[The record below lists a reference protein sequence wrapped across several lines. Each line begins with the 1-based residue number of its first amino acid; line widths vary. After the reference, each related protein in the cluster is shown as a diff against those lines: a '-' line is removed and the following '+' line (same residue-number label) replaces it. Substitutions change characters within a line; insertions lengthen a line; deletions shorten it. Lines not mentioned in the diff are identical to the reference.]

1 VTSDASTVSIG
12 GELTVSRIGYG
23 AMRITGPGQWGPPSD
38 PAAARTV
45 LRKAVEFGVNFIDTA
60 DAYGPGISEELIREA
75 LYPYD
80 GVTIATKG
88 GYVRGGADRWKPLGE
103 PDYLRQAVE
112 LSLRRLGVDCIDL
125 YQLHR
130 IDPAVSLVDQLGTL
144 AELRA
149 EGKIRHIGLSAV
161 TVAQIEQARN
171 LITIASVQNSYSVL
185 RRSHD
190 AVVDYCTAE
199 GITFIPYYPI
209 GAGELAEV
217 DGPLSAAAKEC
228 GATPVQVALAW
239 LLQRSPAMLPIPG
252 TTSLAHLAENV
263 AAGSVSLSPDL
274 VDSLSEL
281 G

>member
-12 GELTVSRIGYG
+12 GELTVNRIGFG

-38 PAAARTV
+38 PVAARSV
-45 LRKAVEFGVNFIDTA
+45 LRKAVELGVNFIDTA

-75 LYPYD
+75 LHPYD

-88 GYVRGGADRWKPLGE
+88 GYVRGGADRWKPVGD

-112 LSLRRLGVDCIDL
+112 LSLRRLGVETIDL

-130 IDPAVSLVDQLGTL
+130 IDPSVSLVDQLGTL
-144 AELRA
+144 AELRT
-149 EGKIRHIGLSAV
+149 EGKIRHVGLSAV
-161 TVAQIEQARN
+161 TVAQVEQARN

-185 RRSHD
+185 RRSHE

-199 GITFIPYYPI
+199 GIAFIPYYPL

-228 GATPVQVALAW
+228 DAMPVQVALAW
-239 LLQRSPAMLPIPG
+239 LLQRSPAILPIPG

-263 AAGSVSLSPDL
+263 AASSVSLSQDVL
-274 VDSLSEL
+274 DALSEL

>member
-12 GELTVSRIGYG
+12 GELTVNRIGFG

-38 PAAARTV
+38 PVAARSV
-45 LRKAVEFGVNFIDTA
+45 LRKAVELGVNFIDTA

-75 LYPYD
+75 LHPYD

-88 GYVRGGADRWKPLGE
+88 GYVRGGADRWKPVGD

-112 LSLRRLGVDCIDL
+112 LSLRRLGVETIDL

-130 IDPAVSLVDQLGTL
+130 IDPSVSLVDQLGTL
-144 AELRA
+144 AELRT
-149 EGKIRHIGLSAV
+149 EGKIRHVGLSAV
-161 TVAQIEQARN
+161 TVAQVEQARN

-185 RRSHD
+185 RRSHE

-199 GITFIPYYPI
+199 GIAFIPYYPL

-228 GATPVQVALAW
+228 DATPVQVALAW
-239 LLQRSPAMLPIPG
+239 LLQRSPAVLPIPG

-263 AAGSVSLSPDL
+263 AASSVSLSQDVL
-274 VDSLSEL
+274 DALSEL

>member
-1 VTSDASTVSIG
+1 MSDASTVSIG
-12 GELTVSRIGYG
+12 GELRVNRIGYG

-38 PAAARTV
+38 PSAARAV
-45 LRKAVEFGVNFIDTA
+45 LRRAVELGVNFIDTA
-60 DAYGPGISEELIREA
+60 DAYGPGVSEELIREA

-88 GYVRGGADRWKPLGE
+88 GYVRGGADRWKPLGD

-112 LSLRRLGVDCIDL
+112 LSLRRLGTECIDL

-130 IDPAVSLVDQLGTL
+130 IDSAVPLVDQLGAL

-161 TVAQIEQARN
+161 TVAQVEQARN
-171 LITIASVQNSYSVL
+171 LITIATVQNSYSVL
-185 RRSHD
+185 RRTHD
-190 AVVDYCTAE
+190 PVVDYCTSE
-199 GITFIPYYPI
+199 GITFIPYWPL
-209 GAGELAEV
+209 GGGELTEV

-228 GATPVQVALAW
+228 GARPAQVALAW

-252 TTSLAHLAENV
+252 TSSPTHLVENV
-263 AAGSVSLSPDL
+263 AAGEITLAPDL
-274 VDSLSEL
+274 LDALAEL

>member
-12 GELTVSRIGYG
+12 GELTVNRIGYG

-38 PAAARTV
+38 PSAARAV
-45 LRKAVEFGVNFIDTA
+45 LRRAVELGVNFIDTA

-75 LYPYD
+75 LHPYD

-88 GYVRGGADRWKPLGE
+88 GYVRGGADRWKPLGQ
-103 PDYLRQAVE
+103 PNYLRQAVE
-112 LSLRRLGVDCIDL
+112 LSLHRLGVERIDL

-130 IDPAVSLVDQLGTL
+130 IDPEVSLVDQLGTL
-144 AELRA
+144 AELRT

-161 TVAQIEQARN
+161 TVAQVEQARN

-209 GAGELAEV
+209 GAGELAGV
-217 DGPLSAAAKEC
+217 DGPLSTAAKEC
-228 GATPVQVALAW
+228 GATPAQVALAW

-252 TTSLAHLAENV
+252 TSSLAHLADNV
-263 AAGSVSLSPDL
+263 AAGSVSLS
-274 VDSLSEL
+274 VDVIDALSEL

>member
-1 VTSDASTVSIG
+1 VTDDASTVSIG
-12 GELTVSRIGYG
+12 GELTVNRIGYG
-23 AMRITGPGQWGPPSD
+23 AMRITGPGHWGPPAD
-38 PAAARTV
+38 PSAARAV
-45 LRKAVEFGVNFIDTA
+45 LRKAVELGVNFIDTA
-60 DAYGPGISEELIREA
+60 DAYGPGVSEELIRDA
-75 LYPYD
+75 LHPYD

-88 GYVRGGADRWKPLGE
+88 GYVRGGADRWKPLGD

-112 LSLRRLGVDCIDL
+112 LSLRRLGVDSIDL

-161 TVAQIEQARN
+161 TVAQVEQARN

-185 RRSHD
+185 LRRHD

-228 GATPVQVALAW
+228 GATPAQVALAW

-252 TTSLAHLAENV
+252 TTSLAHLTENV
-263 AAGSVSLSPDL
+263 AAGSVSLSHDL
-274 VDSLSEL
+274 VDALTGL